1 MLCAKQVKVHGNEH
15 PQLKETAD
23 ASTHKNLEYCYQFN
37 LLELQ
42 IIYILVLKWCIVS
55 RTKIL
60 SSLPLF
66 TDRIEVLSGLHV
78 NCQGPKLTTANLLT
92 RNA

>member
-42 IIYILVLKWCIVS
+42 IIYICPKMVHSQQDQNFVF
-55 RTKIL
+55 T
-60 SSLPLF
+60 SS
-66 TDRIEVLSGLHV
+66 VH
-78 NCQGPKLTTANLLT
+78 
-92 RNA
+92 